1 MIDYDLPLVNSDM
14 VELNKKKYLF
24 LDSEK
29 NELIAYALLFKDL
42 SPKQKIDSVVDLS
55 KHVIKIQAMI
65 RAF

>member
-24 LDSEK
+24 LDAEK
-29 NELIAYALLFKDL
+29 NELVSYALLFKDL
-42 SPKQKIDSVVDLS
+42 SPKQKIASVVDLS
-55 KHVIKIQAMI
+55 RHVIRIQAMV